1 MLTNGYSNYPMI
13 LPLWHT
19 MTIPCVFGASTASD
33 HAKRL
38 GEVLVLKDAAEL
50 AADHQIHPMQLNLQ
64 AEVEFHLAKLIEVW
78 AFPGNRGQTMR
89 NYREHVDLCVWF
101 FTVILWKKVRKIVI

>member
-1 MLTNGYSNYPMI
+1 
-13 LPLWHT
+13 
-19 MTIPCVFGASTASD
+19 
-33 HAKRL
+33 
-38 GEVLVLKDAAEL
+38 
-50 AADHQIHPMQLNLQ
+50 
-64 AEVEFHLAKLIEVW
+64 LIEVW

>member
-1 MLTNGYSNYPMI
+1 MDSNDPMI
-13 LPLWHT
+13 LSS
-19 MTIPCVFGASTASD
+19 STATD
-33 HAKRL
+33 RAKRL

-50 AADHQIHPMQLNLQ
+50 AGHHQIHPMQLNLQ

-89 NYREHVDLCVWF
+89 NYREHVDL
-101 FTVILWKKVRKIVI
+101 

>member
-78 AFPGNRGQTMR
+78 AFFPRKPRANHAKLSGTCGSMCLIFYGNFM
-89 NYREHVDLCVWF
+89 E
-101 FTVILWKKVRKIVI
+101 KS

>member
-1 MLTNGYSNYPMI
+1 MDSNDPMI
-13 LPLWHT
+13 LPS
-19 MTIPCVFGASTASD
+19 STATD
-33 HAKRL
+33 RAKRL

-78 AFPGNRGQTMR
+78 AFPGNRGQTMQ
-89 NYREHVDLCVWF
+89 NYREHVDLCV
-101 FTVILWKKVRKIVI
+101 